1 MTITI
6 MNASGTHIVP
16 VRKTRAE
23 IEAMEEEAQSDLVWA
38 AADAAGLRGDG
49 ASVVFGGITLY
60 KAPSEGLV
68 WEGYARGV
76 DAELVLDV
84 IEFALEPKN

>member
-1 MTITI
+1 MTIPI
-6 MNASGTHIVP
+6 MNNSGTHIVP
-16 VRKTRAE
+16 VRHTRAE

-68 WEGYARGV
+68 WVRNERGTCMN
-76 DAELVLDV
+76 LLLDV
-84 IEFALEPKN
+84 VELAIEPKN